1 MKVLV
6 LAFPTTERTQLMEN
20 LRAWGARELVPADS
34 WGDFM
39 KLAISER
46 PDWCLL
52 SLECLVASGK
62 EALTSTE
69 WTLRALKLGAVISVS
84 PAFATVQY
92 EVEASTEFELFV
104 PEPIDVAVLAPLV
117 AQLTGMTLTP
127 PGDSEDAKPE
137 LTATPATSELSWT
150 EELAADLDFELGDD
164 SPLEFMDFPLTGSSP
179 VVQPSAASSESV
191 VAGAPSEA
199 GFEQGQAARVTGIAT
214 ESTGRDGAASTP
226 LDMSV
231 TRRMSA
237 LNAALL
243 NEASRSY
250 RQQIYR
256 ESERLPAPLLDRRPS
271 RSGDGESQSVSED
284 ARMVQADPAERV
296 PEGASASPGNLE
308 TAESFSQVDGAG
320 EVSGTDANASSG
332 FGSSDSSG
340 VDVEPYT
347 AGPAAQEPSAPTGAE
362 HGGVGEA
369 RRIPRTHLV
378 TLTGVRG
385 GILQGVKLPKILF
398 GLFTTQATG
407 RLRIVQDNLQRDV
420 LLLNGAIGRIAA
432 DPTLC
437 DESRLLGT
445 FSWETG
451 TYIFEEDGFDAS
463 TFESFGDPLD
473 VIYRG
478 IATRLSIDNVMKP
491 LTPYLRSFPVCTT
504 AMHWIE
510 AVPSLQ
516 RVSATLNALCGVL
529 PLERAIVSIGD
540 AADDVLRRAYFGWL
554 TGSLMF
560 EANPNTERVP
570 VQFTTDFMNE
580 DPDQLANVRR
590 MADTMA
596 RKRRVTQSFQ
606 SVNVAAPNS
615 PGLLS
620 PEPVVL
626 DPAVEQ
632 AARELNGLLRGFA
645 NRPPHAALGLEPGC
659 GLTALSSRYYEMVRL
674 YHPDRY
680 AKGYSDDVRALAQ
693 RVFLEI
699 RVAHERAQ
707 IEEEAG
713 IRTAGQAVSTPG
725 SGFSSAGLGP
735 TGVYQ
740 AVAPGAPST
749 VPADGPSAGTGQTRK
764 VSDVL
769 ERVRARH
776 ASSMTGTFNTPVVTP
791 PSGPSVSKA
800 QTASVPINE
809 FGNAPPSVR
818 KIATLNSRPTVSTPA
833 VMSPY
838 AGVAPEQLFRNAKR
852 ALVAGANSK
861 ALELLDAAKERG
873 ISGPSFDAHELYLR
887 YSLQELSAV
896 RVLPLLEE
904 LTKSVEQPAELSQV
918 LVLLGHVLRM
928 EERMEKALEYYSKAL
943 DADKLN
949 EEAIRW
955 ARHLRSRTEKSAGSG
970 QGFLNKILNGKITLS
985 PTKK

>member
-1 MKVLV
+1 
-6 LAFPTTERTQLMEN
+6 MEN

-39 KLAISER
+39 KFAISER

-52 SLECLVASGK
+52 SLECLIASGK

-104 PEPIDVAVLAPLV
+104 PEPIDLAVLAPLV

-127 PGDSEDAKPE
+127 PGDSEDAKPA
-137 LTATPATSELSWT
+137 LTATHATSELSWT

-179 VVQPSAASSESV
+179 VVQPSAASSESF
-191 VAGAPSEA
+191 VAGAASEA
-199 GFEQGQAARVTGIAT
+199 GIEPDESANVVEMATG
-214 ESTGRDGAASTP
+214 STGRDVSASAMS
-226 LDMSV
+226 DMSV

-237 LNAALL
+237 LNASLL
-243 NEASRSY
+243 NDASRPY

-256 ESERLPAPLLDRRPS
+256 ESERLPAPLLDLRPS
-271 RSGDGESQSVSED
+271 RNVEGVRQSIAAE
-284 ARMVQADPAERV
+284 AGLAPAE
-296 PEGASASPGNLE
+296 PAEQSSEGASVSPGHVELAENFGLVEDASDGSVTVSTAPFGFRAPSASGAEAQPVPVE
-308 TAESFSQVDGAG
+308 T
-320 EVSGTDANASSG
+320 
-332 FGSSDSSG
+332 
-340 VDVEPYT
+340 
-347 AGPAAQEPSAPTGAE
+347 AAQELDSPSEAE
-362 HGGVGEA
+362 RSYVGVPLDV
-369 RRIPRTHLV
+369 PRTHLV

-385 GILQGVKLPKILF
+385 GVLHGVRIPKILF
-398 GLFTTQATG
+398 GLYVTQATG
-407 RLRIVQDNLQRDV
+407 RLRIVQDNLQRDF
-420 LLLNGAIGRIAA
+420 LLYQGFFGRVVS

-451 TYIFEEDGFDAS
+451 TYIFEEEAFDAS
-463 TFESFGDPLD
+463 AFQSFGHPLD
-473 VIYRG
+473 ILYRG
-478 IATRLSIDNVMKP
+478 IATRLSVDTVMKP

-504 AMHWIE
+504 GARWLE
-510 AVPSLQ
+510 QVPSLE
-516 RVSATLNALCGVL
+516 RVSSTLNALCGVL
-529 PLERAIVSIGD
+529 PLERAIVSVGD

-554 TGSLMF
+554 TGALLF
-560 EANPNTERVP
+560 EASPNPERVP
-570 VQFTTDFMNE
+570 VQFTTDFMTE

-596 RKRRVTQSFQ
+596 RKRRTHQSLT
-606 SVNVAAPNS
+606 SATVVS
-615 PGLLS
+615 PGAPGQRPL
-620 PEPVVL
+620 EAVTI

-659 GLTALSSRYYEMVRL
+659 GLTALSSRYYELVRL

-707 IEEEAG
+707 LEEEAD

-725 SGFSSAGLGP
+725 SGTSSPGFGP
-735 TGVYQ
+735 TGAHQ
-740 AVAPGAPST
+740 AVAAGSPSPGST
-749 VPADGPSAGTGQTRK
+749 DGPSAGMGQTRK

-776 ASSMTGTFNTPVVTP
+776 ASTMTGTFQTPVITP
-791 PSGPSVSKA
+791 PSAPSVSKA
-800 QTASVPINE
+800 PTASLSNNE
-809 FGNAPPSVR
+809 FGSAPQSVR

-904 LTKSVEQPAELSQV
+904 LTKSVDQPAELSQV

-928 EERMEKALEYYSKAL
+928 EERMEKALDYYSKAL

>member
-6 LAFPTTERTQLMEN
+6 LAFPSTERTQLMEN
-20 LRAWGARELVPADS
+20 LRAWGAREPVPADS

-52 SLECLVASGK
+52 SLECLVASGN
-62 EALTSTE
+62 EALNSTE

-104 PEPIDVAVLAPLV
+104 AEPIDMAVLAPLV
-117 AQLTGMTLTP
+117 AQLTGVTLTP
-127 PGDSEDAKPE
+127 PVGRVSTSE
-137 LTATPATSELSWT
+137 LTAAPVTSELSWT
-150 EELAADLDFELGDD
+150 EELAADLDSELGDD

-179 VVQPSAASSESV
+179 VVEPTETSSERHL
-191 VAGAPSEA
+191 AGAPSQVVL
-199 GFEQGQAARVTGIAT
+199 EQGQ
-214 ESTGRDGAASTP
+214 STRLTGAAPESAGHQP
-226 LDMSV
+226 AASVPSEMSV

-237 LNAALL
+237 VNASLL
-243 NEASRSY
+243 HAASRANP
-250 RQQIYR
+250 QQNHR
-256 ESERLPAPLLDRRPS
+256 EPERLPAPLLDRRPS
-271 RSGDGESQSVSED
+271 RSTDDESRSLSEE
-284 ARMVQADPAERV
+284 ARLIQAAPAERV
-296 PEGASASPGNLE
+296 LEGAPAAQGSFESVETVGAIGASVAL
-308 TAESFSQVDGAG
+308 SGA
-320 EVSGTDANASSG
+320 VADASSG
-332 FGSSDSSG
+332 FTSSDYAG
-340 VDVEPYT
+340 VDVEPDPT
-347 AGPAAQEPSAPTGAE
+347 GPASEALPSPTEVAP
-362 HGGVGEA
+362 GGVDVA
-369 RRIPRTHLV
+369 RQAHRAHLV

-385 GILQGVKLPKILF
+385 GVLQGVKLPKILF

-437 DESRLLGT
+437 DEPRLLGT
-445 FSWETG
+445 FSWDTG
-451 TYIFEEDGFDAS
+451 TYIFEECGFNVS
-463 TFESFGDPLD
+463 SFESFGDPLD

-504 AMHWIE
+504 AMQWIE

-516 RVSATLNALCGVL
+516 RVSATLNALSGVL

-540 AADDVLRRAYFGWL
+540 SADDVMRRAYFGWL
-554 TGSLMF
+554 TGSMIF
-560 EANPNTERVP
+560 EPSPNAERVP

-596 RKRRVTQSFQ
+596 RKRRSTQSLH
-606 SVNVAAPNS
+606 SVSVAS
-615 PGLLS
+615 PSSAGPS
-620 PEPVVL
+620 AAGPVVL
-626 DPAVEQ
+626 DPAIEQ

-659 GLTALSSRYYEMVRL
+659 GLTALSSRYYELVRL

-707 IEEEAG
+707 LEEEAG
-713 IRTAGQAVSTPG
+713 IRTAGQAVSTQS
-725 SGFSSAGLGP
+725 SGFSSAGSGP

-740 AVAPGAPST
+740 AVATPAPST
-749 VPADGPSAGTGQTRK
+749 VAADATNAGVGQTRK

-776 ASSMTGTFNTPVVTP
+776 ASSMTGPFNTPGLTP
-791 PSGPSVSKA
+791 PSAPSVSKA
-800 QTASVPINE
+800 PTGGAPINE
-809 FGNAPPSVR
+809 FGSAPQSVR
-818 KIATLNSRPTVSTPA
+818 KIATLNSRPTISTPA

-861 ALELLDAAKERG
+861 ALELLDAAKDRG
-873 ISGPSFDAHELYLR
+873 INGPSFDAHELYLR

-904 LTKSVEQPAELSQV
+904 LTKAVEQPAELSQV

-928 EERMEKALEYYSKAL
+928 EERTEKAIEYYSKAL

-955 ARHLRSRTEKSAGSG
+955 VRHLRSRTEKAAGSG